1 LIGAG
6 PSSETHGAIRPSYG
20 NRARGGGREGRGAAG
35 EAVTNLDGDP
45 AAAPPAA
52 APSPAA
58 AAELWGRRDGNGIER
73 RFWWGK
79 TTKRRRRESRGG
91 GGTQKRAERGSSVL
105 SRLPVT
111 LLRPMRITRREMRDG
126 DDVDN
131 SRSSDIPSGS
141 IEHGARCNS
150 VCLEREIISKIKTL
164 SLRARPRVLSRLV

>member
-1 LIGAG
+1 
-6 PSSETHGAIRPSYG
+6 
-20 NRARGGGREGRGAAG
+20 
-35 EAVTNLDGDP
+35 VTNLDEES
-45 AAAPPAA
+45 AAAPAA
-52 APSPAA
+52 APSPVAAA
-58 AAELWGRRDGNGIER
+58 AAEFVGDATGGVE